1 MTLGKHV
8 VKSDIAQAALA
19 AAGALYLRLVY
30 WTTKWVV
37 VRPPATQDMH
47 ARKRPF
53 IGCFWHGRMVMMRA
67 AIPRGATI
75 HILISRHR
83 DGVLISRAAAGLGV
97 RTVTGSTKSGGAA
110 ALRTIQRL
118 LSEGQS
124 VAITPDGPRGPRMR
138 AKPGAIKAAQISG
151 VPILPVSGSV
161 SRRRIL
167 GSWDRFCLA
176 LPFARGIIIWG
187 EPVFV
192 PRDADDGELDRLR
205 LLLED
210 RLNALTAD
218 ADRHF
223 GQPVIEPGEIAG
235 AGERLDHAGA

>member
-1 MTLGKHV
+1 MTLSKRVLKSGV
-8 VKSDIAQAALA
+8 VQAALA
-19 AAGALYLRLVY
+19 AFGALYLRLVY
-30 WTTKWVV
+30 WTTKWIV
-37 VRPPATQDMH
+37 VRPPAAQDVH
-47 ARKRPF
+47 ARRLPF

-75 HILISRHR
+75 HILISGHR
-83 DGVLISRAAAGLGV
+83 DGMLISRAAAGLGV
-97 RTVTGSTKSGGAA
+97 RTVTGSSKSGGAA
-110 ALRTIQRL
+110 ALLTMQRL
-118 LSEGQS
+118 LSEGQC

-138 AKPGAIKAAQISG
+138 AKLGAIKAAQISG

-176 LPFARGIIIWG
+176 LPFARGIIVWG
-187 EPVFV
+187 EPIHV
-192 PRDADDGELDRLR
+192 PRDADDAELDRHR

-223 GQPVIEPGEIAG
+223 GQSVIEPAEVIG
-235 AGERLDHAGA
+235 AGERRDHANA